1 MAYKFLDPKIGVVD
15 APTVT
20 GTTPLWNLGQEA
32 WAADNA
38 VYGTASPP
46 VMGKFVYCVGAGTG
60 GTAGAL
66 VQYAGHTASVMSAAL
81 SASRLPLGFAA
92 GALTGTNVYG
102 WVQVEGVVTNAK
114 GTNADVA
121 AGVPMYLHAGAG
133 QIASAVVAG
142 NQIQGVFM
150 YKSCGSALAS
160 VGSLTC
166 QIQNPQIMGLS
177 ASL

>member
-1 MAYKFLDPKIGVVD
+1 
-15 APTVT
+15 
-20 GTTPLWNLGQEA
+20 
-32 WAADNA
+32 
-38 VYGTASPP
+38 
-46 VMGKFVYCVGAGTG
+46 
-60 GTAGAL
+60 
-66 VQYAGHTASVMSAAL
+66 
-81 SASRLPLGFAA
+81 
-92 GALTGTNVYG
+92 VYG
-102 WVQVEGVVTNAK
+102 WVQVQGIVTNAK

-160 VGSLTC
+160 VGSLSC
-166 QIQNPQIMGLS
+166 QIEYPQIMGLS

>member
-1 MAYKFLDPKIGVVD
+1 MAYKFLDPKIGLLD
-15 APTVT
+15 APSVT
-20 GTTPLWNLGQEA
+20 GTTPLWRLGQEA
-32 WAADNA
+32 IAADAA
-38 VYGTASPP
+38 VLGTAAPP
-46 VMGKFVYCVGAGTG
+46 CVGKFVYCVGAGTG
-60 GTAGAL
+60 GTAGAF
-66 VQYAGHTASVMSAAL
+66 VQFAGFSASVMSAAN

-92 GALTGTNVYG
+92 GALTASNVYG
-102 WVQVEGVVTNAK
+102 WVQVGGIVTNAK

-160 VGSLTC
+160 VGSLSC
-166 QIQNPQIMGLS
+166 QIDYPQIMGLS

>member
-1 MAYKFLDPKIGVVD
+1 MAYKFLDPKIGLLD

-32 WAADNA
+32 WAADVA
-38 VYGTASPP
+38 LGTAGPKN
-46 VMGKFVYCVGAGTG
+46 VGKFVYCVGAGTG
-60 GTAGAL
+60 ATAGAF
-66 VQYAGHTASVMSAAL
+66 VQFAGHTASVMSAAN

-92 GALTGTNVYG
+92 GALTASNVYG
-102 WVQVEGVVTNAK
+102 WVQVEGIVTNAK

-142 NQIQGVFM
+142 NQIQGIFM

-160 VGSLTC
+160 VGSLSC
-166 QIQNPQIMGLS
+166 QIQYPQIMGLS